1 MYIEYVELASICVA
15 IFLTLIALVVS
26 YNYTLRAMEIGKGK
40 KTKEPREANA
50 MMAKN
55 PSDRSDETVTSMH
68 DAEPEPPMDPL
79 EFCEHIHGEV
89 KRVQNKVTTRK
100 IEEKMTAEQI
110 QEEKDMQ
117 RKQLE
122 AIFNMMKDQNEKFG
136 VDSMDDVKQQ
146 MKLYA

>member
-1 MYIEYVELASICVA
+1 MSFI
-15 IFLTLIALVVS
+15 T
-26 YNYTLRAMEIGKGK
+26 
-40 KTKEPREANA
+40 
-50 MMAKN
+50 
-55 PSDRSDETVTSMH
+55 
-68 DAEPEPPMDPL
+68 EPEQPMDPL

-89 KRVQNKVTTRK
+89 KRVQHKVTARK